1 MTVIAASDQGVGWH
15 NVTVV
20 DASLCLPRA
29 TRREG
34 SAQTRP
40 MPSLLHLADVHLGAR
55 HADMG
60 AAATAQRERQAAAFS
75 RAIDEG
81 LEAGVAAALI
91 CGDLFDSNAQ
101 PRRSVESAVAELR
114 RLTDHGIRVV
124 IIPGTH
130 DVYDKRSIYRAFDL
144 TSMAGLPP
152 GSDLLTVL
160 TPERPELLLKDLD
173 LIVYGRVFATKQAP
187 RSPLAGFDVR
197 ADGRAG
203 WKVGM
208 IHGSRLIPGRVERD
222 DVIFTD
228 AEVAAS
234 GLDYLALG
242 HWHSYSSGR
251 LGSTTWAYA
260 GAPEPVAIDQ
270 DGAGSV
276 CLVHLEG
283 EPGSGTVRVE
293 RLRVGRTVFRAEAVD
308 AAEIGSQAALET
320 RLRELA
326 DPDLVLS
333 VTVDGIAPDTLEI
346 DTDEVERTLA
356 PDFLHIRVRD
366 RSAAELDEGPELPEE
381 SVAGKFVLDME
392 ARIAAA
398 EVEGD
403 EAAVEQARHILRL
416 GRRLLLDDPDHVT
429 LP

>member
-1 MTVIAASDQGVGWH
+1 
-15 NVTVV
+15 
-20 DASLCLPRA
+20 
-29 TRREG
+29 
-34 SAQTRP
+34 

-60 AAATAQRERQAAAFS
+60 AAAAAQRERQAAAFA

-81 LEAGVAAALI
+81 LEAGVDAALI

-114 RLTDHGIRVV
+114 RLTDRGIRVV

-144 TSMAGLPP
+144 AAMAGLPR

-160 TPERPELLLKDLD
+160 TPEQPELVLADLD
-173 LIVYGRVFATKQAP
+173 LIVYGRVFATKRAP
-187 RSPLAGFDVR
+187 HSPLAGFDVR
-197 ADGRAG
+197 ADDRAA

-208 IHGSRLIPGRVERD
+208 IHGSRTIPGRVESD

-228 AEVAAS
+228 AEVAGS

-242 HWHSYSSGR
+242 HWHSYASGR
-251 LGSTTWAYA
+251 VGGTTWAYA
-260 GAPEPVAIDQ
+260 GAPEPVAVDQ

-283 EPGSGTVRVE
+283 AGFGSGGVRVE
-293 RLRVGRTVFRAEAVD
+293 QVRVGHTVFRAESVD
-308 AAEIGSQAALET
+308 AAGVESQAALAAQ
-320 RLRELA
+320 LRELA
-326 DPDLVLS
+326 DPDLVLA
-333 VTVDGIAPDTLEI
+333 VTIDGVAPDTLEI
-346 DTDEVERTLA
+346 DAEELERDLTR
-356 PDFLHIRVRD
+356 DFLHIRVRD
-366 RSAAELDEGPELPEE
+366 RSATELADGPDLPDDT
-381 SVAGKFVLDME
+381 VAGKFVHDME
-392 ARIAAA
+392 SRIGAAEATGDAAAA
-398 EVEGD
+398 E
-403 EAAVEQARHILRL
+403 QARQILRL
-416 GRRLLLDDPDHVT
+416 GRRLLLDDPDRVT

>member
-1 MTVIAASDQGVGWH
+1 
-15 NVTVV
+15 
-20 DASLCLPRA
+20 
-29 TRREG
+29 
-34 SAQTRP
+34 

-60 AAATAQRERQAAAFS
+60 RAAVKQRERQSAAFA
-75 RAIDEG
+75 RAVDEG
-81 LEAGVAAALI
+81 LKAGVDAALI

-101 PRRSVESAVAELR
+101 PRRSVEAAVAELR
-114 RLTDHGIRVV
+114 RLTDRGVRVV

-144 TSMAGLPP
+144 AAMAGLPR

-160 TPERPELLLKDLD
+160 TPESPELLLKDLD
-173 LIVYGRVFATKQAP
+173 LIIYGRVFATKRAP

-197 ADGRAG
+197 GDARAA

-208 IHGSRLIPGRVERD
+208 IHGSRQIPGRVESD
-222 DVIFTD
+222 DVIFSDT
-228 AEVAAS
+228 EVAAS

-251 LGSTTWAYA
+251 AGGTTWAYS
-260 GAPEPVAIDQ
+260 GAPEPVAVDQ

-276 CLVHLEG
+276 CLVRLADGAGGDSSVH
-283 EPGSGTVRVE
+283 VE
-293 RLRVGRTVFRAEAVD
+293 RLRVGRTVFRAESVD
-308 AAEIGSQAALET
+308 AADVGSQVALVE
-320 RLRELA
+320 RLRELS

-333 VTVDGIAPDTLEI
+333 VSIDGIAPDTLEL
-346 DTDEVERTLA
+346 DTDEVERTLEGE
-356 PDFLHIRVRD
+356 FLHVRVRD
-366 RSAAELDEGPELPEE
+366 RSATELADVPDLPRDT
-381 SVAGKFVLDME
+381 VAGRFALDLE
-392 ARIAAA
+392 ARIKAA
-398 EVEGD
+398 EAKGNV
-403 EAAVEQARHILRL
+403 EAAEEARQILRL

>member
-1 MTVIAASDQGVGWH
+1 
-15 NVTVV
+15 
-20 DASLCLPRA
+20 
-29 TRREG
+29 
-34 SAQTRP
+34 

-60 AAATAQRERQAAAFS
+60 AAATKQRERQAAAFT

-81 LEAGVAAALI
+81 LEAGVDAALI

-101 PRRSVESAVAELR
+101 PRRSVEAAVVELR
-114 RLTDHGIRVV
+114 RLTGRGIRVV

-144 TSMAGLPP
+144 ASMAGLPR

-160 TPERPELLLKDLD
+160 TPEAPELLLKDLD
-173 LIVYGRVFATKQAP
+173 LIVYGRVFATKRAP

-197 ADGRAG
+197 ADDRAA

-208 IHGSRLIPGRVERD
+208 IHGSRMIPGRVDSD

-242 HWHSYSSGR
+242 HWHSFSSGR
-251 LGSTTWAYA
+251 AGGTTWAYA
-260 GAPEPVAIDQ
+260 GAPEPVAVDQ

-276 CLVHLEG
+276 CLVRIEDG
-283 EPGSGTVRVE
+283 AGGASSVQVE
-293 RLRVGRTVFRAEAVD
+293 RLRVGRTVFRAESVD
-308 AAEIGSQAALET
+308 AGNIAGQAALVEQ
-320 RLRELA
+320 LRELA

-333 VTVDGIAPDTLEI
+333 VSLDGIAPDTLEL
-346 DTDEVERTLA
+346 DPDEVERALGGE
-356 PDFLHIRVRD
+356 FLHIRVRD
-366 RSAAELDEGPELPEE
+366 RSATELAEAPELPDDT
-381 SVAGKFVLDME
+381 VAGRFVVDMKSRIGAADAKGDAADAE
-392 ARIAAA
+392 RAR
-398 EVEGD
+398 
-403 EAAVEQARHILRL
+403 QILRL